1 MKKYDLVIIGG
12 GPAGSTVASLT
23 KRYSPALKVL
33 LLEKAHFPR
42 HHVGESLLAGA
53 TPVLKEMGA
62 YEKVNKHG
70 FLEKLGATYVW
81 GQDRKPW
88 GFSFNELN
96 TALTS
101 QGRRVS
107 DVYTRAWQVN
117 RAEYDQILLN
127 HTVELGVE
135 VHQGARVVRLVE
147 DRGSERVTAV
157 EYQDEYGLHTVGCSW
172 LIDCSGQDAFLGRK
186 LNIRQYDEKMNN
198 YALWGYWQGF
208 KWKSE
213 YVGSTDLTR
222 IFVVTTKHG
231 WLWCIPIRADVA
243 SIGLVTHRQTLKDM
257 TRGSDQLYLDEVAS
271 CTEIHDVIKGA
282 HLVRVAP
289 DQTRD
294 VCAIQDWSY
303 TSKRV
308 SGPNWVLVGDS
319 AGFVDPIL
327 SSGTMLTHEL
337 GQKAAYTLLSTF
349 ASSSDN
355 QIQAYWDFY
364 NDTYQTYLQAYRD
377 MASFWYS
384 NNFSMESWQWE
395 ARRILTQRDS
405 TINLTDREAFTR
417 IAFGYASRTES
428 VGLFGSY
435 APFEALRLVDGLFGS
450 SWDAQSM
457 TSKYRTQLFQ
467 LKDTVQIK
475 DGMYYYWGRIRNT
488 KRIIGENKGYLD
500 LHPSEEKFIEL
511 LRNTCTLDDLNQAV
525 LTIQARKEPVR
536 SGVDL
541 VVQLDNIGA
550 LV

>member
-1 MKKYDLVIIGG
+1 MRKYDLVIIGG
-12 GPAGSTVASLT
+12 GPAGSTVATLT
-23 KRYSPALKVL
+23 KRYSPDLKIL

-62 YEKVNKHG
+62 YEQVNKHG

-81 GQDRKPW
+81 GHDRKPW

-96 TALTS
+96 TTFTA

-107 DVYTRAWQVN
+107 EIYTKAWQVN
-117 RAEYDQILLN
+117 RAEYDHILLKQ
-127 HTVELGVE
+127 TEEVGVE
-135 VHQGARVVRLVE
+135 VHQGARVTHLVE
-147 DRGSERVTAV
+147 DQVSGRITSV
-157 EYQDEYGLHTVGCSW
+157 EYADEHGLHTVECSW
-172 LIDCSGQDAFLGRK
+172 LVDCSGQDAFLGRK
-186 LNIRQYDEKMNN
+186 LNIREYDEKMNN
-198 YALWGYWQGF
+198 YALWGYWQGLN
-208 KWKSE
+208 WKSE
-213 YVGSTDLTR
+213 YLGSTDLTR

-231 WLWCIPIRADVA
+231 WLWCIPLRPDVV
-243 SIGLVTHRQTLKDM
+243 SVGLVTHRQTLKDM
-257 TRGSDQLYLDEVAS
+257 KHGSDQLYLDEVAS
-271 CTEIHDVIKGA
+271 CAEIHGIIKDA
-282 HLVRVAP
+282 HLIRMTA

-308 SGPNWVLVGDS
+308 SGPSWALVGDS

-349 ASSSDN
+349 ASSSDD
-355 QIQAYWDFY
+355 QIQTYWDFY

-435 APFEALRLVDGLFGS
+435 APFEALKLADGLFGS
-450 SWDAQSM
+450 ACDVKSM
-457 TSKYRTQLFQ
+457 KEKYMTQPLQ

-500 LHPSEEKFIEL
+500 LHPSEERFVEL
-511 LRNTCTLDDLNQAV
+511 LRDTCTLDDLNQAARN
-525 LTIQARKEPVR
+525 IQERKELVR
-536 SGVDL
+536 SGMDL